1 MAPDKMEMLINS
13 DKEWRKHIL
22 GKLDKIEERI
32 AHQELN
38 LGVLKVKVAV
48 FGSLFG
54 AIWGIISGY
63 IVTHL
68 R

>member
-22 GKLDKIEERI
+22 GKLDKREDRL
-32 AHQELN
+32 AHQDVVLN
-38 LGVLKVKVAV
+38 VLKVKVAI

-63 IVTHL
+63 LMTHL
-68 R
+68 K